1 MKKSNYLPAIGAF
14 ALFVGFSLVSGSA
27 TIAEASGGL
36 ATGAWPTV
44 HHDIQN
50 TSRSDDLNG
59 PLGPNPQVVW
69 QNRDAHGRTG
79 VTIGEDQDGNVG
91 VYSGDGRQPIT
102 RLDPTSGA
110 VVWNSSPGYFEG
122 QADKSTPTLG
132 ANGRAYMGERG
143 NNMIVAD
150 MLTGEVVLKKKIK
163 HDGDVRTSPLI
174 LSDGCIIYCSGA
186 LGNGWCKSLKPDA
199 EDTPED
205 PYYWSTALRG
215 SILNVAPAASID
227 ETVTYISL
235 DRQKVVA
242 INSETKA
249 ELWRVTPSRR
259 GRGGSVA
266 DHSPVVGPDD
276 TVYFGSRDGIFALDP
291 ATGKTMWKW
300 STQGRE
306 SIGSNPALGADGRL
320 YVGVSGKPSFVV
332 AISPPTTCLE
342 ADWPCEGETSWRYNM
357 QDRGTFTNNGGA
369 IDAEGRFYVSFRKRL
384 MAFDADGTDHDT
396 NATTP
401 DQGQL
406 IWNME
411 FPRNF
416 KNPVSIGAE
425 NVLYVV
431 NGKTVFKVA
440 D

>member
-1 MKKSNYLPAIGAF
+1 MKKRITLPAIGA
-14 ALFVGFSLVSGSA
+14 LSLLIGVSFFYGSSA
-27 TIAEASGGL
+27 VAQASGL
-36 ATGAWPTV
+36 ASGAWPAV

-59 PLGPNPQVVW
+59 PTGPQPQVVW
-69 QNRDAHGRTG
+69 HYRNAFGRTG
-79 VTIGEDQDGNVG
+79 VTVGKDLSGVVG
-91 VYSGDGRQPIT
+91 VYAGDGRQPIT
-102 RLDPTSGA
+102 RLDPASGA

-132 ANGRAYMGERG
+132 ANGRVYMGERG

-150 MLTGEVVLKKKIK
+150 MANGDVVLKKKIR
-163 HDGDVRTSPLI
+163 HDGDIRTSPLI
-174 LSDGCIIYCSGA
+174 LSNGNIIYCSGA

-199 EDTPED
+199 ENTPED
-205 PYYWSTALRG
+205 PYNWSTALRG
-215 SILNVAPAASID
+215 SILNVAPALSID
-227 ETVTYISL
+227 ETVAYISL

-242 INSETKA
+242 INAATKA

-276 TVYFGSRDGIFALDP
+276 IIYFGSRDGIFALDP
-291 ATGKTMWKW
+291 TTGQTMWEW

-306 SIGSNPALGADGRL
+306 SIASNPALGADGRL
-320 YVGVSGKPSFVV
+320 YVGVSGRPSFIV
-332 AISPPTTCLE
+332 AISPPATCIE
-342 ADWPCEGETSWRYNM
+342 ANWPCQAETSWRYDM
-357 QDRGTFTNNGGA
+357 ADKGTFTNNGGA
-369 IDAEGRFYVSFRKRL
+369 IDAAGRFYVTYRKKL
-384 MAFDADGTDHDT
+384 MAFDANGIDHDAST
-396 NATTP
+396 STP

-406 IWNME
+406 IWQMP

-416 KNPVSIGAE
+416 KNPVTIGAE
-425 NVLYVV
+425 GVLYVV
-431 NGKTVFKVA
+431 NGKAVFKVT

>member
-1 MKKSNYLPAIGAF
+1 MKKRITLPAIGA
-14 ALFVGFSLVSGSA
+14 LSLLIGVSFFYGSA
-27 TIAEASGGL
+27 AVAQASGL
-36 ATGAWPTV
+36 ASGAWPAV
-44 HHDIQN
+44 HHNAQN

-59 PLGPNPQVVW
+59 PTGPSPQIVW
-69 QNRDAHGRTG
+69 QYRNSFGRTG
-79 VTIGEDQDGNVG
+79 VTVGEDLAGVVG

-102 RLDPTSGA
+102 RLDPASGA
-110 VVWNSSPGYFEG
+110 VVWNSSPGIFEG

-132 ANGRAYMGERG
+132 ANGRVYMGERG

-150 MLTGEVVLKKKIK
+150 MANGDVVLKKKIR
-163 HDGDVRTSPLI
+163 HDGDIRTSPLI

-199 EDTPED
+199 ENTPED
-205 PYYWSTALRG
+205 PYYWSTALKG
-215 SILNVAPAASID
+215 SILNVAPALSID
-227 ETVTYISL
+227 ETVAYISL

-242 INSETKA
+242 INAATKA

-276 TVYFGSRDGIFALDP
+276 TIYFGSRDGIFALDP
-291 ATGKTMWKW
+291 TTGQTMWQW

-306 SIGSNPALGADGRL
+306 SIASNPALGLDGRL
-320 YVGVSGKPSFVV
+320 YVGVSGRPSFVV
-332 AISPPTTCLE
+332 AIAPPATCLE
-342 ADWPCEGETSWRYNM
+342 ANWPCEAETSWRYDM
-357 QDRGTFTNNGGA
+357 ADKGTFTNNGGA
-369 IDAEGRFYVSFRKRL
+369 IDAAGRFYVTYRKKL
-384 MAFDADGTDHDT
+384 MAFDANGIDHDAST
-396 NATTP
+396 STP

-406 IWNME
+406 IWQMP

-416 KNPVSIGAE
+416 KNPVTIGGE
-425 NVLYVV
+425 GVLYVV
-431 NGKTVFKVA
+431 NGKAIFKVT